1 MTNRLLP
8 LVGRCLMAVIFLI
21 SGYGKLMHFGATA
34 AMMASM
40 GVPYATV
47 LLVPTIAIELLG
59 GIMLVIGWQTRLAAF
74 VIFLFLIPVTLVFH
88 NFWAAPAAM
97 VQDQFIH
104 FMKNLAIM
112 GGMLVLAGSGPGGWS
127 VDRR

>member
-47 LLVPTIAIELLG
+47 LLVPTIAVELLG
-59 GIMLVIGWQTRLAAF
+59 A
-74 VIFLFLIPVTLVFH
+74 
-88 NFWAAPAAM
+88 
-97 VQDQFIH
+97 
-104 FMKNLAIM
+104 
-112 GGMLVLAGSGPGGWS
+112 SCWS
-127 VDRR
+127 SDGRHAWPRS